1 MSILPAFA
9 PEVGRPTWT
18 ALGTMSPAVKFSDDV
33 DGAPVASPGRTDRN
47 PAADGATTV
56 TFNSTP
62 VAPVGTAVPVTW
74 SFCDT
79 ADTNGPGRPTSVRVS
94 RMRTGSMVTTDD
106 GALDA
111 ALATKMP
118 PPPSV
123 TATAAP
129 IAAHRD
135 LHSPPNRPDADAMT
149 TSLVSDGHPVV
160 VAQIAHRGPACQRCR
175 E

>member
-1 MSILPAFA
+1 MSICPAFA
-9 PEVGRPTWT
+9 PEVGRPTCT
-18 ALGTMSPAVKFSDDV
+18 ALGTMSPAVKFSEDV
-33 DGAPVASPGRTDRN
+33 DGAPLASPGRTDRN

-56 TFNSTP
+56 TLSNTP
-62 VAPVGTAVPVTW
+62 VAPAGTAAPVTC

-94 RMRTGSMVTTDD
+94 RIRTGSMVTTDD

-111 ALATKMP
+111 AFATKIP

-129 IAAHRD
+129 IAAQRD
-135 LHSPPNRPDADAMT
+135 LHNPPNRPDPGDMTHSTRVRRPPLLAARIAQRGPT
-149 TSLVSDGHPVV
+149 TSAVS
-160 VAQIAHRGPACQRCR
+160 
-175 E
+175 